1 MKLSK
6 KDLAMLLA
14 VLGIG
19 AVLAVYL
26 LYFKPTQEDT
36 QRLKADNQRL
46 EARIKELEALRDQ
59 KEFFESEI
67 ARYTEA
73 VDEIYAQFPAGLY
86 PEDVITQGIEME
98 DASLVAVST
107 FQIEEPVSIYKPIGT
122 KLSDFENVTTKS
134 SAGSADTAKAEA
146 AEDDI
151 ESAEATPA
159 KKEVV
164 ETGFDTMQEAV
175 TYAFTGD
182 LSQFE
187 KAVENVNARDNR
199 DVVDTVSLSYD
210 SSTGLLAGQMKI
222 YKYYVTGRD
231 DVEYVPS
238 TFTVPTGTSNL
249 FSTFVKGASSAGGEA
264 TE

>member
-1 MKLSK
+1 
-6 KDLAMLLA
+6 MLLA

-46 EARIKELEALRDQ
+46 QARIRELEALRDQ
-59 KEFFESEI
+59 KDFFEAEI

-73 VDEIYAQFPAGLY
+73 VDAIYAQFPADLY

-98 DASLVAVST
+98 DASLIEVST
-107 FQIEEPVSIYKPIGT
+107 FQIEEPISIYKPIGC
-122 KLSDFENVTTKS
+122 KLTDLSNVPTTS
-134 SAGSADTAKAEA
+134 SANSDTAAAAPAGDELDETEA
-146 AEDDI
+146 A
-151 ESAEATPA
+151 PA
-159 KKEVV
+159 KKE
-164 ETGFDTMQEAV
+164 EAADTGYDTMQEAV

-182 LSQFE
+182 LAQFE
-187 KAVENVNARDNR
+187 RAIDNINARENR

-210 SSTGLLAGQMKI
+210 SSTGLLAGQLKI

-231 DVEYVPS
+231 DVEYEPS
-238 TFTVPTGTSNL
+238 TFAVPTGTSNL
-249 FSTFVKGASSAGGEA
+249 FSTFVKGAASAGGEA
-264 TE
+264 TEATE